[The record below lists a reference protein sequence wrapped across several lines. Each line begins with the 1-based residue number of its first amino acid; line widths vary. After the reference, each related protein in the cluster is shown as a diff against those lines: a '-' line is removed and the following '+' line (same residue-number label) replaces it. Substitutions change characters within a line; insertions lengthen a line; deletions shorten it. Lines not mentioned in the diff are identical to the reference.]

1 MLQLKITTPRSGIL
15 KRRWLLKMLLT
26 LIAAVS
32 ENNVIG
38 NRGTIPWHIPEDL
51 QRFRDLTSGHP
62 VIQGRKTYESI
73 VKKLGH
79 PLPGR
84 KNIVL
89 SKNLASRE
97 GILVARTVEEALRF
111 AVAERKDAYAI
122 GGEEVYRTFLPLA
135 DRMELTR
142 VHKRVEGDSFFP
154 EIDFNSW
161 EKINEVKRRSYS
173 FLKYE
178 KK

>member
-1 MLQLKITTPRSGIL
+1 MSKI
-15 KRRWLLKMLLT
+15 T

-38 NRGTIPWHIPEDL
+38 NKQTIPWHIPEDL
-51 QRFRDLTSGHP
+51 QRFKDLTSGHP

-73 VKKLGH
+73 VKKLGK
-79 PLPGR
+79 PLPDR
-84 KNIVL
+84 TNIVL
-89 SKNLASRE
+89 SKNLSSRE

-111 AVAERKDAYAI
+111 ADAEKGDSYVI
-122 GGEEVYRTFLPLA
+122 GGSEVYKMFLPLA

-173 FLKYE
+173 FLTYE
-178 KK
+178 RR